1 MPIDLRPPGCH
12 CESAQTGRRL
22 VTTAR
27 LPVNACNRPNAVH
40 NAGFQELGSS
50 ADIVEEEPKEGTTNG
65 KAELLMSMGQGHP
78 SPSIRPKTAEP
89 QRQAKSRRQSRKQ
102 PRMNGLEEPRPDL
115 MNHGAGALS
124 VTCSHR
130 SAGAFLMS
138 WPTHPRPDF
147 SAHPTVPR
155 RGLGFVGCR
164 GVGNT

>member
-1 MPIDLRPPGCH
+1 MCLTSKMARKPSSQHRITAVITVPIDLRPPGCH

-27 LPVNACNRPNAVH
+27 LPVIACNRPNGVH

-89 QRQAKSRRQSRKQ
+89 QNKQ
-102 PRMNGLEEPRPDL
+102 KAEDNPD
-115 MNHGAGALS
+115 NS
-124 VTCSHR
+124 
-130 SAGAFLMS
+130 
-138 WPTHPRPDF
+138 
-147 SAHPTVPR
+147 
-155 RGLGFVGCR
+155 LG
-164 GVGNT
+164 